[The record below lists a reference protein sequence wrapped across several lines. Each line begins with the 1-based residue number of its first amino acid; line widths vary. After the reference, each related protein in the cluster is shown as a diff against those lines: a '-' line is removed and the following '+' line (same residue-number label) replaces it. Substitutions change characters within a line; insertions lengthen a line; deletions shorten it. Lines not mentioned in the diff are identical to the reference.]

1 MKRRHPM
8 SMAAWGLTLVLWMFC
23 AQTALA
29 QGLTYEGTL
38 TDLNDEPL
46 NETLTMRFALYTQAQ
61 GGDLFWEETRQVPV
75 EDGDFNV
82 VLGQAVSLPS
92 DPPTGLFL
100 EVVVAGDVQVP
111 RTPVTGALYA
121 ARASVADDVPGRD
134 ISPRSVSIEG
144 YGPVIDEEGRW
155 LGRVSALDS
164 DRDGF
169 SDIVEITLGAD
180 PDDSGDVPRDDNMDG
195 VADALQSSAGRDGTS
210 CTVAQNGSGAIISC
224 EDGTQAV
231 VQGGGG
237 AESLRFVGLAMV
249 SLTPGE
255 GVVALNNACQ
265 DSFTSSRMC
274 TTLEFVRTVSPPA
287 FDGNAL
293 VATVPVSNSDG
304 AYILDATGVYVR
316 RDQVAE
322 IQNNGVLLINP
333 TNQPRPPACCLP

>member
-1 MKRRHPM
+1 M
-8 SMAAWGLTLVLWMFC
+8 SMAAWGLTLGLLTLS

-38 TDLNDEPL
+38 TDLNDEAL

-82 VLGQAVSLPS
+82 VLGQMVPLPS

-100 EVVVAGDVQVP
+100 EVVVAGDVQAP

-144 YGPVIDEEGRW
+144 YGPVIDAEGRW

-164 DRDGF
+164 DGDGF

-180 PDDSGDVPRDDNMDG
+180 PDDSGDRPLDDDMDG
-195 VADALQSSAGRDGTS
+195 VADALQGVAGRDGTS
-210 CTVAQNGSGAIISC
+210 CTVTQNGSGAIVSC
-224 EDGTQAV
+224 EDGTEAII
-231 VQGGGG
+231 QGGG
-237 AESLRFVGLAMV
+237 AARWRFVGLAAV
-249 SLTPGE
+249 SLAPGE
-255 GVVALNNACQ
+255 GVVTLNNACL
-265 DSFTSSRMC
+265 DSHTGSRMC
-274 TTLEFVRTVSPPA
+274 TSLEFVRTVSPPE
-287 FDGNAL
+287 FEGNAL

-316 RDQVAE
+316 REQVAE

-333 TNQPRPPACCLP
+333 TNQPRPPACCVP